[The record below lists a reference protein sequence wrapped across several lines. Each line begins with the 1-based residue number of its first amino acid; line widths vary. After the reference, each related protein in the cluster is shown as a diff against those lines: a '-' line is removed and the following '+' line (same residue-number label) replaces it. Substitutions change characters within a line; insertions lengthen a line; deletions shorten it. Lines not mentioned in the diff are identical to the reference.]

1 MDGDGR
7 KEEDK
12 KIFFWY
18 YCSEENWVKKET
30 KSKRG
35 G

>member
-1 MDGDGR
+1 MGMEGR
-7 KEEDK
+7 KK
-12 KIFFWY
+12 RRRVFFGY
-18 YCSEENWVKKET
+18 YCSEENCVKKET

>member
-1 MDGDGR
+1 MEMEGR
-7 KEEDK
+7 KK
-12 KIFFWY
+12 RRRFCFWY
-18 YCSEENWVKKET
+18 YCSEENCVKKET

>member
-1 MDGDGR
+1 MGMEGR
-7 KEEDK
+7 KK
-12 KIFFWY
+12 ARRFFFWY